1 MADGLRAGVVS
12 APGGVALAYVEA
24 GDPAGDP
31 ILFLH
36 GLGHSSR
43 SFARQLEDPAL
54 AGHRLV
60 AIDLRGHGAS
70 GWAPDDAFAAATW
83 AGDVAAVLDAL
94 ALDRVTVVA
103 WSYAGLVLA
112 DYLAA
117 HGIDRLRALNLVAA
131 AVRAGFPEAYAD
143 FGSGAL
149 PDGFLSDDPETSR
162 AADALFVRESEGVTG
177 FPPEEVAELRG
188 IVGGTPREVLRR
200 LLARSVDNAALWAG
214 VRLPVLLSHGTGDR
228 INLPV
233 ISERQ
238 AVTIPGVRLSRYE
251 GAGHL
256 PFREDPGRFGREL
269 LELLARS

>member
-1 MADGLRAGVVS
+1 MAEPLRRGVVT
-12 APGGVALAYVEA
+12 APGGVPLATVEA

-36 GLGHSSR
+36 GLGHASR

-54 AGHRLV
+54 AAHRLV
-60 AIDLRGHGAS
+60 AVDLRGHGAS
-70 GWAPDDAFAAATW
+70 GWAPDDAFGAATW
-83 AGDVAAVLDAL
+83 AGDIAAVLDAL

-112 DYLAA
+112 DYL
-117 HGIDRLRALNLVAA
+117 GVYGTGRLRALNLVAA

-149 PDGFLSDDPETSR
+149 PDGFLSDDPEVSR
-162 AADALFVRESEGVTG
+162 AADALFVSESEGVTG
-177 FPPEEVAELRG
+177 FPVDDVADLRA

-200 LLARSVDNAALWAG
+200 LLARSVDNTALWAG
-214 VRLPVLLSHGTGDR
+214 VRLPVLLSHGTVDR

-233 ISERQ
+233 ISDRQ

-256 PFREDPGRFGREL
+256 PFREDPRRFGREL
-269 LELLARS
+269 RELIARS